1 MNNTIRTGL
10 IILVIFLGIRLGLS
24 LLSGLMYLLAPIGML
39 AGIVLIIYG
48 IVANKSLGGG
58 NRKNLP

>member
-58 NRKNLP
+58 NLKNIL